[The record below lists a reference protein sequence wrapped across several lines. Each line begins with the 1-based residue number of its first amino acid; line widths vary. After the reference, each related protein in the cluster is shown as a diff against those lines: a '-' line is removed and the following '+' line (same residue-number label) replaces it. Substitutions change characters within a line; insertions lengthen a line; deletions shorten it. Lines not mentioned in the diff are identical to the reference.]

1 MRYLLL
7 VVLFCGCDDAPAPAA
22 CLSGEPADCAPLY
35 DPTFENVYTRTLEP
49 SCAVGGPACH
59 GADGTA
65 GNFRLADRASAHAAV
80 MQYVLAGDA
89 ACSPLSTRLDG
100 VGGNQMPPGVALDDA
115 AKCAV
120 RQWIANGA
128 AP

>member
-1 MRYLLL
+1 MRYLILCACL
-7 VVLFCGCDDAPAPAA
+7 IGCDDAPPPAA

-59 GADGTA
+59 GPQGTA
-65 GNFRLADRASAHAAV
+65 GNLQLVDQASAHAAI
-80 MQYVLAGDA
+80 MQYVSAGDA
-89 ACSPLSTRLDG
+89 ACSPLSARLDG
-100 VGGNQMPPGVALDDA
+100 IGGDQMPPGAALDDA